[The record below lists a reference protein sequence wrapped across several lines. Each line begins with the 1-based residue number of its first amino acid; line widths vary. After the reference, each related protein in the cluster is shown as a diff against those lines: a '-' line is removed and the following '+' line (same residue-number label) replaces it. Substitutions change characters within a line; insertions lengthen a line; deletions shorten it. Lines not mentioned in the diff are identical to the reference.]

1 MRIVVGS
8 TRPAKV
14 EAARAAINSIARLDE
29 RFRQATVL
37 PVDLTDIA
45 PTMPMTERAILDG
58 ACLRAQTLF
67 ARASSTL
74 EAQLAI
80 GVEGGLDPL
89 PIGGDRYVLK
99 TWAAVTDGA
108 TWGYGAGGA
117 ILLPDGVARQV
128 LAGRELGDVIDEVAG
143 AAVRGARG
151 A

>member
-1 MRIVVGS
+1 MYHRPHMRIVVGS

-14 EAARAAINSIARLDE
+14 EAARAAVNSIARLDE
-29 RFRQATVL
+29 RFHQATVL
-37 PVDLTDIA
+37 PIDLTDIA

-89 PIGGDRYVLK
+89 PIGGQP
-99 TWAAVTDGA
+99 AGAENGAPGTDG
-108 TWGYGAGGA
+108 GAPGELGGGA
-117 ILLPDGVARQV
+117 ATSAPSAL
-128 LAGRELGDVIDEVAG
+128 
-143 AAVRGARG
+143 
-151 A
+151 